1 MRAGRL
7 LETQSSRMAAIG
19 ILLLASLVFLGFW
32 ILRGPEADPGGRV
45 LHQLQ
50 PAAQA
55 LPSDAHVIYRY
66 DLEPKWDSCDG
77 RPGTFGWDNVILQ
90 IHFESRTPTLALVE
104 HADQTLRRLGW
115 SHVYD
120 TGGQVGWTKQLDS
133 GSVAN
138 AQLSNAVPDQGGTT
152 QKWDLFVGAPPIGP
166 QVSGC

>member
-7 LETQSSRMAAIG
+7 LETQSSRMVAIA
-19 ILLLASLVFLGFW
+19 ILLLATLGFMGFW

-55 LPSDAHVIYRY
+55 LPSDAQVIYRY

-77 RPGTFGWDNVILQ
+77 RPGTLGWDNVILQ
-90 IHFESRTPTLALVE
+90 IHFESRTPTMALVE
-104 HADQTLRRLGW
+104 HADQTLHRLGW

-120 TGGQVGWTKQLDS
+120 TVGQVAWAKQLDS

-138 AQLSNAVPDQGGTT
+138 AQLSNAVPDQGGGT
-152 QKWDLFVGAPPIGP
+152 QKWDLFVSAPPIGP